1 MCDPVVYL
9 VPASQAAETA
19 FKHRANRVL
28 RQLARKFDDLSHL
41 GLSHRQ
47 SVARLDRAF
56 FSGRRNIA
64 FGSCRAVEF
73 RLCHA
78 AVDSYHLLLRVD
90 PESSQLILQD
100 VSGSGT
106 WIRRSKHHDW
116 TKIHQCSYVPTST
129 ISVRFGEEPHTL
141 SFDII
146 IPGALSRIKTD
157 SWISD
162 PRTAPRPEVPQA
174 RSSNPNPKAADM
186 ATSTCGFGDT
196 IPRRLSIF
204 AHARSVAVG

>member
-1 MCDPVVYL
+1 MENMCDPVVYL

-116 TKIHQCSYVPTST
+116 TKIHQCSCTEPNQNRLLDFRPTNS
-129 ISVRFGEEPHTL
+129 
-141 SFDII
+141 
-146 IPGALSRIKTD
+146 
-157 SWISD
+157 
-162 PRTAPRPEVPQA
+162 PQA
-174 RSSNPNPKAADM
+174 GG
-186 ATSTCGFGDT
+186 ATSKKLKPQPQSSRYGHFDLWF
-196 IPRRLSIF
+196 RRYYSKET
-204 AHARSVAVG
+204 